1 MQNKMITTATVKGQI
16 DRESPQKLYHQ
27 LMEILRGKLDN
38 GEWAVDTQIPTE
50 EELCRAFEV
59 SKATVRL
66 AVAELSRQGYL
77 KRQQGRGTFV
87 CRRVIPE
94 GLSMLTSF
102 QELMLD
108 TGLKFSTKV
117 LARTMTM
124 MTDDLSLKFQEAEG
138 RHLVYIKRV
147 RFVAGEPILLQETW
161 LPHTVCPQL
170 LEADL
175 EREALLDVLE
185 ERCQVRIVRVRDWIG
200 VEAATAEEAGILG
213 LAPGAP
219 CLLLEQF
226 FFSAAGQVM
235 YTRSMK
241 NPERFR
247 LVIDL
252 ERKP

>member
-1 MQNKMITTATVKGQI
+1 MQNKMIMSGAIRGQI

-27 LMEILRGKLDN
+27 LMEILRGKLDR
-38 GEWAVDTQIPTE
+38 GEWPVDTQIPTE
-50 EELCRAFEV
+50 EDLCKLFEV

-66 AVAELSRQGYL
+66 AVAELARQGYL

-124 MTDDLSLKFQEAEG
+124 MTDDLSLKFSEAED
-138 RHLVYIKRV
+138 RHLLYIKRV

-161 LPHTVCPQL
+161 LPHTVCPAL

-175 EREALLDVLE
+175 ERESLLEILE
-185 ERCQVRIVRVRDWIG
+185 QRCQVRLVRVRDWIG
-200 VEAATAEEAGILG
+200 VDTAGPEEAKLLG
-213 LAPGAP
+213 LAPGSP

-226 FFSAAGQVM
+226 FFSAEGQIM
-235 YTRSMK
+235 YTRSLK

-252 ERKP
+252 ERK